1 MKRILLLLLMLQ
13 ISNSFAQNS
22 KGTIEIN
29 GSYGFISA
37 PRVSNYASN
46 ILGSVGTLGNYDVC
60 DHENSG
66 PVSVHPKY
74 YISDK
79 IKLGLNITFEQEK
92 EKTMDNGLNT
102 GKIKSNYC
110 SFMPSFTYNY
120 WQRDNCQVY
129 GCVSLGAGIENSTFS
144 PVNKELYSEK
154 TEHSV
159 KFAYQVSVFGIRYG
173 KKMGVFMELGYGY
186 NGIFQAGI
194 SYNLH

>member
-1 MKRILLLLLMLQ
+1 MLQ
-13 ISNSFAQNS
+13 VGNSFAQNQ

-37 PRVSNYASN
+37 PRVANYASN

-102 GKIKSNYC
+102 GKIKSNYY
-110 SFMPSFTYNY
+110 SFMPSVTYNY
-120 WQRDNCQVY
+120 WQQDNCQVY
-129 GCVSLGAGIENSTFS
+129 GCVSLGVGTENSTFS

-159 KFAYQVSVFGIRYG
+159 KFAYQVSLFGIRYG
-173 KKMGVFMELGYGY
+173 KKVGVFMELGYGY

>member
-1 MKRILLLLLMLQ
+1 MKKFLLLLIMLQ
-13 ISNSFAQNS
+13 VSNSFAQNQ

-29 GSYGFISA
+29 SSYGFISA

-74 YISDK
+74 YISDR

-92 EKTMDNGLNT
+92 EKTMDNGLST
-102 GKIKSNYC
+102 GKVKSSYYC
-110 SFMPSFTYNY
+110 FMPSVTYNY
-120 WQRDNCQVY
+120 WQRDNCEVY

-144 PVNKELYSEK
+144 PVSKETYSEK
-154 TEHSV
+154 LENSI
-159 KFAYQVSVFGIRYG
+159 KFACQFSALGIRYG
-173 KKMGVFMELGYGY
+173 KKVGIFMELGYGY